1 MLLTGKTAIVTGAAQ
16 GIGLAT
22 ARVLAAKGAQVGLFD
37 MDEEKV
43 QKSAAEL
50 IREGY
55 KVIAGPVNVTNLDS
69 VKFMLS
75 SAASQFGYLD
85 IVVNNAGIL
94 TSTPVPAITEAEWDK
109 VLAVNLKGTFFVCQ
123 QALPYLKDR
132 PQPRIINMASIG
144 GRMGG
149 FENSVAYAASKGG
162 VISLTYG
169 LSRQYAPFKITV
181 NCICPGPT
189 ETPMTRQWTAEQ
201 LDGLIRRIPLG
212 KLVKPAQIGSAV
224 AFLASDE
231 AEYITGV
238 ALDING
244 GMYVG

>member
-1 MLLTGKTAIVTGAAQ
+1 MSLSGKTALITGAAQ

-22 ARVLAAKGAQVGLFD
+22 ARVLAAQGAQVGLFD
-37 MDEEKV
+37 LNEAKV
-43 QKSAAEL
+43 QESAAEL
-50 IREGY
+50 IREGFNA
-55 KVIAGPVNVTNLDS
+55 IAGPVDVANLES
-69 VKFMLS
+69 VKSMLS
-75 SAASQFGYLD
+75 SAASLFGYLD

-94 TSTPVPAITEAEWDK
+94 TSTPVPDITEAEWDK
-109 VLAVNLKGTFFVCQ
+109 IMAINLKGTFFVCQ

-149 FENSVAYAASKGG
+149 YESSMAYAASKGG
-162 VISLTYG
+162 VIALTYG
-169 LSRQYAPFKITV
+169 LSRQYAPYKITV

-189 ETPMTRQWTAEQ
+189 ETPMTQQWTAEQ
-201 LDGLIRRIPLG
+201 FAGLIKRIPLG
-212 KLVKPAQIGSAV
+212 KLAQPSQIGSAV

-231 AEYITGV
+231 AEFITGV

>member
-1 MLLTGKTAIVTGAAQ
+1 
-16 GIGLAT
+16 
-22 ARVLAAKGAQVGLFD
+22 
-37 MDEEKV
+37 
-43 QKSAAEL
+43 
-50 IREGY
+50 
-55 KVIAGPVNVTNLDS
+55 
-69 VKFMLS
+69 
-75 SAASQFGYLD
+75 
-85 IVVNNAGIL
+85 
-94 TSTPVPAITEAEWDK
+94 
-109 VLAVNLKGTFFVCQ
+109 
-123 QALPYLKDR
+123 
-132 PQPRIINMASIG
+132 
-144 GRMGG
+144 MGG